1 MQKTAR
7 KHEALEE
14 TVPSEFRFHFPA
26 STLREIC
33 SELRAVA
40 ARNSTLP
47 VLSNVLVERECGITR
62 FTATDLD
69 IRLAY
74 TLPSDLPEPFTELG
88 KKLITL
94 RSAREDGAVCV
105 PFQHLAAAS
114 KAADEGSEITITP
127 TELRYSF
134 GGNTATLGDFMP
146 AAEFPPSF
154 ANDLGS
160 PSIMP
165 KAAKYATCAALS
177 CASTDETRQVLLGV
191 MLDSAKNVV
200 VATDGRQMVVFNRPL
215 PPLGQIVIPSKAVH
229 TLSRSIAKAP
239 WAIAVTKDK
248 SEEVAAFEIHAG
260 NWTLQSKLI
269 EGAYPNW
276 KQPIPKDNENQTVIP
291 LNDYVST
298 QIVDLLKRLPVSRSN
313 NADAVNLTIEHS
325 DLRFAVGDSSFTVG
339 VGGSRPL
346 QQTNAKREY
355 WKRVIQ
361 LGCTEL
367 RFENELSPIV
377 GRRPGMIYVFMP
389 VRITK

>member
-7 KHEALEE
+7 KHEAIEE
-14 TVPSEFRFHFPA
+14 TVASKFRFQFPA

-40 ARNSTLP
+40 PRNSILP
-47 VLSNVLVERECGITR
+47 VLSNVLVERKRGITR

-74 TLPSDLPEPFTELG
+74 TLPSDLPKPFTELG

-94 RSAREDGAVCV
+94 RSAREDGTVCV
-105 PFQHLAAAS
+105 PFQHLAGAS
-114 KAADEGSEITITP
+114 KAADKGSEITVTP
-127 TELRYSF
+127 TELRYRF

-165 KAAKYATCAALS
+165 EAAKHAMCAALS

-200 VATDGRQMVVFNRPL
+200 VATDGRQMVVFNAPL
-215 PPLGQIVIPSKAVH
+215 PPLGQIVFPSKAVRL
-229 TLSRSIAKAP
+229 LSRSIAKAP

-248 SEEVAAFEIHAG
+248 SEDGAAFEICAG
-260 NWTLQSKLI
+260 NWTMQSKLI
-269 EGAYPNW
+269 DGAYPNW
-276 KQPIPKDNENQTVIP
+276 QQVIPKNNKNQIVIP
-291 LNDYVST
+291 LNDYVSAR
-298 QIVDLLKRLPVSRSN
+298 IADLLKRLPTNPGDKMGTVKLKTES
-313 NADAVNLTIEHS
+313 S
-325 DLRFAVGDSSFTVG
+325 DLRFAAGDSSFTVN

-355 WKRVIQ
+355 WKRLVK
-361 LGCTEL
+361 LGCTDL

-377 GRRPGMIYVFMP
+377 GRKPDMIYVFMP
-389 VRITK
+389 VRMTQ

>member
-7 KHEALEE
+7 KHEAIEE
-14 TVPSEFRFHFPA
+14 TVASEFRFQFPA
-26 STLREIC
+26 RTLREIC

-40 ARNSTLP
+40 PRNSTLP
-47 VLSNVLVERECGITR
+47 VLSNVLVERERGITR

-88 KKLITL
+88 KKLITF
-94 RSAREDGAVCV
+94 RSAREDGTVCV
-105 PFQHLAAAS
+105 PFQHLAATS

-127 TELRYSF
+127 TNLRYRF

-154 ANDLGS
+154 ANDLDS

-165 KAAKYATCAALS
+165 EAAKYATCAALS

-200 VATDGRQMVVFNRPL
+200 VATDGRQMVVFNAPL
-215 PPLGQIVIPSKAVH
+215 PPLGQIVIPSKAVRL
-229 TLSRSIAKAP
+229 LSRSIAKAP
-239 WAIAVTKDK
+239 WAIAITKDK
-248 SEEVAAFEIHAG
+248 SEDGAAFEICAG
-260 NWTLQSKLI
+260 NWTMQSKLMD
-269 EGAYPNW
+269 GTYPNW
-276 KQPIPKDNENQTVIP
+276 QQVIPKQNKKQIMIP
-291 LNDYVST
+291 LDDYVGAR
-298 QIVDLLKRLPVSRSN
+298 IADLLKRLPGNPSN
-313 NADAVNLTIEHS
+313 KVDAVKLETKNSE
-325 DLRFAVGDSSFTVG
+325 LRFAVGDSSFTVN

-355 WKRVIQ
+355 WKRVIE
-361 LGCTEL
+361 LGCTEV

-377 GRRPGMIYVFMP
+377 GRKPGLIYVFMP